1 MSLELLENCRQ
12 ESVELAKED
21 GLMKDAGY
29 GRGTDYT
36 KDKQVRGDRFMW
48 LTSLFESL
56 SFQGTKLTHIKDL
69 LSQLTQIETMIN
81 KHAKEDDKISDKE
94 IQLAVY
100 NGNGEYYLRH
110 KDAFRIDSNNLKD
123 GEKLRK
129 FTVIVYLNPD
139 LEKVKEADPKN

>member
-1 MSLELLENCRQ
+1 
-12 ESVELAKED
+12 
-21 GLMKDAGY
+21 MKDAGY
-29 GRGTDYT
+29 GRGTDYI

-48 LTSLFESL
+48 LTSLFESP
-56 SFQGTKLTHIKDL
+56 SFDGTKLTHIKKL
-69 LSQLTQIETMIN
+69 LSELTQIETMIN
-81 KHAKEDDKISDKE
+81 MHAKEHDKINDKE

-110 KDAFRIDSNNLKD
+110 KDTFRIDSNNLKD

-139 LEKVKEADPKN
+139 LEKLKESNPKN